1 MILLITDSRKFYKK
15 GRDEVITKVTSANYD
30 DYTLLFNQADAALKE
45 YNGEPTSEFVKI
57 DWEADPAPVFD
68 SKIQYFDSGFSPLQN
83 FDANAFSEAEIAGTE
98 LYVLNEQIIYD
109 LDTYFG
115 RLKLLS
121 EIDYSF
127 LRLPLDE
134 PTFDIMDDAVNGRRV
149 IKVPEDF
156 NRNGISVQGDETAE
170 ILFFSVDRY
179 YDSTDLWTADMNF
192 VIQWKTA
199 TKNGVTRAFLNKDSR
214 PFIDDNGKLF
224 FGWPISSEITD
235 EPGDV
240 VFSVRIFK
248 FSDNVEA
255 DGTPKLAFGLNTQTA
270 KVTVNPSLAFEFEDE
285 NNFKDAET
293 ISKTSDLVS
302 RIINSTVLSESEQ
315 EAAPTPTIISNI
327 LTDEVLASRI
337 SEKIIAR
344 DVYVLATGAFDESA
358 TYYNADHEV
367 VSGLNEYIY
376 RAGIYY
382 TKQTANQ
389 TFYEF
394 DADIIDKI
402 QQIQA
407 VVPSGIITYTAHA
420 QASPNDTSLGGS
432 SEFVTG
438 DSVVYIPVESTTREQ
453 YHKYYEFDDNSQ
465 KYIVALNI
473 ATEIGAE
480 WDDLDKK
487 MNVSGTPCK
496 YFERISPKLVVN
508 EDNPVGCYW
517 IVANNNESKKALSST
532 ESYRIWIPGPV
543 DLTED
548 DVTKSADIDDND
560 CERVLINSDNK
571 ANLSVTVTA
580 AANNNV
586 KYDWSGELADNVD
599 AQELTYTPEELALVD
614 ENYTVECYTTRNK
627 KDSPVKIQRK
637 FRVTA
642 PAQKFV
648 FDTVADSDDETAHPT
663 DNVKVLVKTYNEE
676 NAYEFKVDFSE
687 NIVDGALDKVSDK
700 IAYRFRQRQGQD
712 VGSANIFIN
721 DIAPSNWS
729 EGLHFKL
736 GTYEELKD
744 VVFTIPK
751 DNEYYYVEVINIVN
765 EDFSLDELNDAA
777 DAVAASSLSTAW
789 LDWEPRI
796 SRTPYVLVR
805 A

>member
-1 MILLITDSRKFYKK
+1 MTLLIAGSRKFYKK

-68 SKIQYFDSGFSPLQN
+68 SKIQYFDSSFSPLQN
-83 FDANAFSEAEIAGTE
+83 FDTNAFSQAKVEGTE

-293 ISKTSDLVS
+293 ISKTSDLVG

-344 DVYVLATGAFDESA
+344 DVYVLATGAFDENA

-438 DSVVYIPVESTTREQ
+438 DSIVYIPVESATREQ

-508 EDNPVGCYW
+508 KDNPVGCYW

-548 DVTKSADIDDND
+548 DVTKSADIDYND

-586 KYDWSGELADNVD
+586 KYDWSGELADNVNT
-599 AQELTYTPEELALVD
+599 QELTYTPEELALVD

>member
-83 FDANAFSEAEIAGTE
+83 FDANAFSEAKIEGTE

-156 NRNGISVQGDETAE
+156 NKNGISVQGDETAE

-358 TYYNADHEV
+358 TYYNTDHEV

-438 DSVVYIPVESTTREQ
+438 DSIVYIPVESATREQ

-496 YFERISPKLVVN
+496 YFERISPKLVIN
-508 EDNPVGCYW
+508 KDNPVGCYW

>member
-1 MILLITDSRKFYKK
+1 
-15 GRDEVITKVTSANYD
+15 
-30 DYTLLFNQADAALKE
+30 
-45 YNGEPTSEFVKI
+45 
-57 DWEADPAPVFD
+57 
-68 SKIQYFDSGFSPLQN
+68 
-83 FDANAFSEAEIAGTE
+83 
-98 LYVLNEQIIYD
+98 
-109 LDTYFG
+109 
-115 RLKLLS
+115 
-121 EIDYSF
+121 
-127 LRLPLDE
+127 
-134 PTFDIMDDAVNGRRV
+134 
-149 IKVPEDF
+149 
-156 NRNGISVQGDETAE
+156 
-170 ILFFSVDRY
+170 
-179 YDSTDLWTADMNF
+179 
-192 VIQWKTA
+192 
-199 TKNGVTRAFLNKDSR
+199 
-214 PFIDDNGKLF
+214 
-224 FGWPISSEITD
+224 
-235 EPGDV
+235 
-240 VFSVRIFK
+240 
-248 FSDNVEA
+248 
-255 DGTPKLAFGLNTQTA
+255 
-270 KVTVNPSLAFEFEDE
+270 
-285 NNFKDAET
+285 
-293 ISKTSDLVS
+293 
-302 RIINSTVLSESEQ
+302 
-315 EAAPTPTIISNI
+315 
-327 LTDEVLASRI
+327 
-337 SEKIIAR
+337 
-344 DVYVLATGAFDESA
+344 
-358 TYYNADHEV
+358 
-367 VSGLNEYIY
+367 
-376 RAGIYY
+376 
-382 TKQTANQ
+382 
-389 TFYEF
+389 
-394 DADIIDKI
+394 
-402 QQIQA
+402 
-407 VVPSGIITYTAHA
+407 
-420 QASPNDTSLGGS
+420 
-432 SEFVTG
+432 
-438 DSVVYIPVESTTREQ
+438 
-453 YHKYYEFDDNSQ
+453 
-465 KYIVALNI
+465 
-473 ATEIGAE
+473 
-480 WDDLDKK
+480 

-586 KYDWSGELADNVD
+586 KYDWSGELADNVNT
-599 AQELTYTPEELALVD
+599 QELTYTPEELALVD

-648 FDTVADSDDETAHPT
+648 FDTVADSDDETVFPT
-663 DNVKVLVKTYNEE
+663 DNVKVLVRTYNEE